1 MPGVFGPADGQW
13 VALVDRGIWPAPFGA
28 VRRVRVTRVPEKLP
42 ISVFT
47 PVAVM
52 IVGPSLLPFVE
63 ELLDSQAEGGLS
75 AGGAVR
81 RVVVSYCFGLGA
93 EVGFQDQEMYWDIG
107 TEVEQLVSG
116 RPAWGGLLIP
126 SRQ

>member
-1 MPGVFGPADGQW
+1 MPGVFGPVDGQW

-42 ISVFT
+42 ISVL
-47 PVAVM
+47 PRLAVR
-52 IVGPSLLPFVE
+52 IVGPGLLPFVE
-63 ELLDSQAEGGLS
+63 ELLDGPTEGSLS
-75 AGGAVR
+75 AGGSVR
-81 RVVVSYCFGLGA
+81 RVVVGDCFGLGA